1 MAYLNRAQ
9 ICGRMGKDPEIRSI
23 ERGRVA
29 NFSVATS
36 KKWTAKD
43 GSKQEK
49 TEWHSISTFNENTIS
64 FLERFCKKGDLVLVE
79 GEIQYRKY
87 TDKSGLEKTA
97 AEILIGGAGF
107 VQNLSPKQSQSGELE
122 DELDRTLKPK
132 TNLEMTPAQAAKI
145 NAMLSAKPKQAQ
157 TVSDSDDIPF

>member
-9 ICGRMGKDPEIRSI
+9 ICGHLGRDPEIRKTDK
-23 ERGRVA
+23 GKVA

-49 TEWHSISTFNENTIS
+49 TEWHSVVSFNDNAVS

-87 TDKSGLEKTA
+87 TDKSGFEKSV
-97 AEILIGGAGF
+97 AEIIIGGTGF
-107 VQNLSPKQSQSGELE
+107 VQNLSPKQNGQSNE
-122 DELDRTLKPK
+122 DELDRTLKRQETKISKEQMDRLNEMVSKIPDTVNPK
-132 TNLEMTPAQAAKI
+132 IYETDE
-145 NAMLSAKPKQAQ
+145 
-157 TVSDSDDIPF
+157 IPF